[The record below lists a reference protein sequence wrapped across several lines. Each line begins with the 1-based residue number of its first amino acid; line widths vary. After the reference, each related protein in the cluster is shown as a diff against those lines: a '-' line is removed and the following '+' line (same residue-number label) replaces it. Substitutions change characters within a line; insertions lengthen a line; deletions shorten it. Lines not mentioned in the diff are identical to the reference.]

1 MGSDPLT
8 DTRFVGYRRK
18 LIEEIRSHGI
28 DDLETLQ
35 IFDMVPRHLF
45 LPEGVLPRAYEDAP
59 IPIGFNQ
66 TASQPSLQAYYLSL
80 LQPGRDDK
88 VLEIGTGS
96 GYLTALLSLMAD
108 RVYSVERVR
117 DLSQRAR
124 KALDALGV
132 KNVALLVGDGTIG
145 WKKYQPFDVIVVSA
159 ASPSIP
165 PALVDQLGEDGRMLI
180 PIGSRESQ
188 DLVLVRKTG
197 FVVTEEVV
205 KGECTFV
212 PLLGRFAW
220 KGEATG
226 G

>member
-1 MGSDPLT
+1 LGPDALG
-8 DTRFVGYRRK
+8 DHRFVGYRRK
-18 LIEEIRSHGI
+18 LIEDIRAHGVE
-28 DDLETLQ
+28 DLETLQ
-35 IFDMVPRHLF
+35 MFDRVPRHIF
-45 LPEGVLPRAYEDAP
+45 LPEGVWPRAYEDAP

-80 LQPGRDDK
+80 LGPTSDDK

-96 GYLTALLSLMAD
+96 GYLTALLAVVAD

-117 DLSQRAR
+117 ELSQRAR
-124 KALDALGV
+124 KALDKMGV

-145 WKKYQPFDVIVVSA
+145 WRKYQPFDVIVVSA

-165 PALVDQLGEDGRMLI
+165 SALVDQLADDGRMLI
-180 PIGSRESQ
+180 PVGSRESQ

-197 FVVTEEVV
+197 FVVTEEIV

-220 KGEATG
+220 KSEAG
-226 G
+226 SA